1 MKSKPYVLSGACLF
15 FVLTLR
21 VCAQT
26 QYPFQDPKLPIEER
40 VNNVISLMTLDEKVG
55 FLSSRPG
62 LARLG
67 IRSMGHCEGLHG
79 MAQGGPSNWGRRNPA
94 PTTIFP
100 QAYGMGETWD
110 TELMRQAGAAEGY
123 EVRYMVQSEK
133 YRRGALIVRAPNA
146 DLGRDPRW
154 GRTEECYGEDPFFN
168 GTMAAAF
175 IKGLQGD
182 HPKYWLTAS
191 LLKHF
196 LANSNEDDRTATSSD
211 FDERLFREYY
221 SVPFRMGF
229 EEGGAR
235 CFMAAYN
242 LYNKIPCT
250 VHPVI
255 NNVAVKEWGVD
266 GIICTD
272 GGAFANLIKPP
283 QYYPDATQAAAGA
296 VKAGINQFLDRGFS
310 FGVTAALNENRL
322 TEADIDKVIKGTLRV
337 FIRLGLLDPP
347 ANVPYASIGAPDE
360 PEPWTTNKHKALAR
374 LVTQKSVVL
383 LKNSENLLPLDKTK
397 LKSIA
402 VVGPLANK
410 VLLDWYSGTP
420 PYTVTPLDGTKA
432 KVGPNVAVDC
442 ATNNDNGD
450 AVKLAKDSDVA
461 IVCVGNNPIGVPGG
475 AWGKVSVPSEGR
487 EAVDRKTITL
497 EQEELIKQVF
507 AANPKTI
514 VVLISSFPYAIN
526 WTQEHVPAIL
536 HMTHNSQEH
545 GNALADVLFGDYNPA
560 GRLVQTWPKSLD
572 QLPPMMDYDIR
583 HGRTY
588 MYFKGE
594 PLYPFGYGL
603 SYTTF
608 EYSNLKTSAPSLP
621 KDGSITVSVDVQNT
635 GKRAGEEVAQLYVK
649 HLNSAVERPIREL
662 RGFKRVALQ
671 PGERKTVELALLAKS
686 LAYWDET
693 KRAFVVE
700 AGTVELQAGSSSADI
715 HLKKTVN
722 VTNWNHERQTP
733 DQAFHLQR
741 GYVRRRL
748 RVAGF
753 RPAESRRHQ
762 PG

>member
-1 MKSKPYVLSGACLF
+1 MRTRPHRSLVLGCLLLLAAGP
-15 FVLTLR
+15 VS
-21 VCAQT
+21 AQY
-26 QYPFQDPKLPIEER
+26 QHPFQNPDLTIEER
-40 VNNVISLMTLDEKVG
+40 VNNAISLMTLDEKIA

-62 LARLG
+62 VPRLG
-67 IRSMGHCEGLHG
+67 IRQMGHCEGLHG

-110 TELMRQAGAAEGY
+110 TELMRQAGAVEGY
-123 EVRYMVQSEK
+123 EVRYMVQNEK
-133 YRRGALIVRAPNA
+133 YRRGGLIVRAPNA

-168 GTMAAAF
+168 GTMAVAF
-175 IKGLQGD
+175 IQGLQGN

-196 LANSNEDDRTATSSD
+196 LANSNEDERTGTSSD
-211 FDERLFREYY
+211 FDDRLFREYY

-235 CFMAAYN
+235 CFMTAYN

-255 NNVAVKEWGVD
+255 NDVTVKEWGVD

-272 GGAFANLIKPP
+272 GGASVNLTGRQRYYAN
-283 QYYPDATQAAAGA
+283 TTEAGA
-296 VKAGINQFLDRGFS
+296 GEIKAGINQFLDNTSAGTVR
-310 FGVTAALNENRL
+310 TAIQSKLL
-322 TEADIDKVIKGTLRV
+322 TEAEVDQVIRGTLRV
-337 FIRLGLLDPP
+337 FIRLGLLDPT
-347 ANVPYASIGAPDE
+347 NTVPYASIGAPGE
-360 PEPWTTNKHKALAR
+360 PEPCTTDKHKALAR
-374 LVTQKSVVL
+374 LVTQKSIVL
-383 LKNSENLLPLDKTK
+383 LKNSHNLLPLDKTK

-402 VVGPLANK
+402 LIGPLANE

-420 PYTVTPLDGTKA
+420 AYTVTPLDGIKA
-432 KVGPNVAVDC
+432 KVGPNVIVNC

-450 AVKLAKDSDVA
+450 AVKLAQAADVV

-475 AWGKVSVPSEGR
+475 AWGKVSVPGEGR
-487 EAVDRKTITL
+487 EAVDRKSITL
-497 EQEELIKQVF
+497 EQEELIKEVF
-507 AANPKTI
+507 AANPRTI

-526 WTQEHVPAIL
+526 WTQAHVPAIL
-536 HMTHNSQEH
+536 HMTHSSQEE

-588 MYFKGE
+588 LYFQGE

-608 EYSNLKTSAPSLP
+608 KYSNPKTSADALN
-621 KDGSITVSVDVQNT
+621 KNDAIMVSMDLQNS
-635 GKRAGEEVAQLYVK
+635 GKFAGEEVVQLYVK
-649 HLNSAVERPIREL
+649 HMESAVVRPFKEL
-662 RGFKRVALQ
+662 RGFRRVALQ
-671 PGERKTVELALLAKS
+671 PGERKRVEIPLKAES
-686 LAYWDET
+686 LAHWHGDQH
-693 KRAFVVE
+693 AFVLE
-700 AGTVELQAGSSSADI
+700 PGKIELLVGGSSADI
-715 HLKKTVN
+715 RLKRTVTVN
-722 VTNWNHERQTP
+722 N
-733 DQAFHLQR
+733 
-741 GYVRRRL
+741 
-748 RVAGF
+748 
-753 RPAESRRHQ
+753 
-762 PG
+762 

>member
-1 MKSKPYVLSGACLF
+1 MRANSRTCQAALIARSPAGVLCLF
-15 FVLTLR
+15 LAAAAGL
-21 VCAQT
+21 AAPHE
-26 QYPFQDPKLPIEER
+26 YPFQDPNLPLEER
-40 VNNVISLMTLDEKVG
+40 VNNIISLMTIKEKVA

-62 LARLG
+62 VPRLG
-67 IRSMGHCEGLHG
+67 ISPMGHCEGLHG

-133 YRRGALIVRAPNA
+133 YRRGGLIVRAPNA

-168 GTMAAAF
+168 GTMGVAF
-175 IKGLQGD
+175 IQGLQGD
-182 HPKYWLTAS
+182 HPRYWLTAS

-196 LANSNEDDRTATSSD
+196 LANSNEDDRIATSSNFGD
-211 FDERLFREYY
+211 RLFREYY

-229 EEGGAR
+229 EQGGAR
-235 CFMAAYN
+235 CFMTAYN
-242 LYNKIPCT
+242 LYNQIPCT

-255 NNVAVKEWGVD
+255 NDVTVKEWGVD

-272 GGAFANLIKPP
+272 GGASANLFGR
-283 QYYPDATQAAAGA
+283 QGYYTNALEAAAGQI
-296 VKAGINQFLDRGFS
+296 KAGINQFLDRTSPRDVGR
-310 FGVTAALNENRL
+310 AL
-322 TEADIDKVIKGTLRV
+322 EAKLRTDAELDRVIKGTLRV
-337 FIRLGLLDPP
+337 FIRLGLLDPT
-347 ANVPYASIGAPDE
+347 NQVPYASIGAAGE
-360 PEPWTTNKHKALAR
+360 PEPCTTDKHKALAR
-374 LVTQKSVVL
+374 LVTQKSIVL
-383 LKNSENLLPLDKTK
+383 LKNSKNLLPLDRTK

-402 VVGPLANK
+402 LIGPLAHE
-410 VLLDWYSGTP
+410 VLLDWYTGTP
-420 PYTVTPLDGTKA
+420 PYAITPLDGIKA
-432 KVGPNVAVDC
+432 RVGPSVTVTC

-450 AVKLAKDSDVA
+450 AVKLARAADVA
-461 IVCVGNNPIGVPGG
+461 IICVGNNPIGVPGG

-487 EAVDRKTITL
+487 EAVDRKAINL
-497 EQEELIKQVF
+497 EQEELVKQVF
-507 AANPKTI
+507 AANRKTI

-560 GRLVQTWPKSLD
+560 GRLVQTWPKSIE
-572 QLPPMMDYDIR
+572 QLPPMLDYDIR
-583 HGRTY
+583 KGRTY
-588 MYFKGE
+588 LYFKGE

-608 EYSNLKTSAPSLP
+608 KYSDLKTSAGSFP
-621 KDGSITVSVDVQNT
+621 KDGSITVSVDVRNT
-635 GKRAGEEVAQLYVK
+635 GKRAGEEVVQLYVK

-671 PGERKTVELALLAKS
+671 PGERKTVELVLPARS
-686 LAYWDET
+686 LAYWDGS

-700 AGTVELQAGSSSADI
+700 AGKIELQTGRSSADI
-715 HLKKTVN
+715 RLKKTVN
-722 VTNWNHERQTP
+722 VTN
-733 DQAFHLQR
+733 
-741 GYVRRRL
+741 
-748 RVAGF
+748 
-753 RPAESRRHQ
+753 
-762 PG
+762 